1 MRYHLFT
8 EFFVFLPVRR
18 FRNIIYEFS
27 KYLLSTYIV
36 PGTVLDAGCVAVN
49 TTQSMPLQRWGC
61 RRAKIR
67 PRDDSFPKKTYL
79 GEDERDAASWHV
91 PWPGERPWSFSFW
104 MQKVTT
110 TSLNF
115 TLSAV
120 ASLCFFSSGET
131 FRPFLPCLRCCGGLV
146 GAFSQGPVVV
156 SLSPAPQM
164 WRVWCLLL
172 WHGRFICWSSSHIC
186 HTDPSFGA
194 DQQYFLLITVLPT
207 HSSPSV
213 LPLPNTWCF
222 SWVVTRGVSQTEGE
236 MVYVHPQP
244 GVTESD

>member
-1 MRYHLFT
+1 M
-8 EFFVFLPVRR
+8 PD
-18 FRNIIYEFS
+18 
-27 KYLLSTYIV
+27 
-36 PGTVLDAGCVAVN
+36 TVLDAGCVAVN

-61 RRAKIR
+61 RRAQIR
-67 PRDDSFPKKTYL
+67 PRDDSFPKKMYPE
-79 GEDERDAASWHV
+79 EDERDVASWRV
-91 PWPGERPWSFSFW
+91 SLARR
-104 MQKVTT
+104 TT
-110 TSLNF
+110 LIFFIFNVEGYNYLNF

-146 GAFSQGPVVV
+146 RAFSQGPGVV

-164 WRVWCLLL
+164 WRVWCLRL

-186 HTDPSFGA
+186 HTDPCLGA
-194 DQQYFLLITVLPT
+194 DQQYFLLITVLPA

-222 SWVVTRGVSQTEGE
+222 SWVVTHGVSQMGGE
-236 MVYVHPQP
+236 MVCIHTQP
-244 GVTESD
+244 GVTEYDYNDDSNHRYYY